1 MRAESI
7 SYIEPIRVKN
17 RRICNLVSPK
27 ISIKNTALSIERYAL
42 YHSGRSSSSAS
53 SIGCP
58 DPAALFC
65 NATKVSFVIPE
76 NHTFS
81 ALPDFPDETRPAPQD
96 ILSSLLQA
104 RHHRPPFSSGYTGC
118 IAGQGAVPHFD
129 NLLVPW
135 RRYKQHQNLPLFLQK
150 SRITKKNPLVGCCF
164 LIVKCQFPRCVF
176 LFNCGRCREAGL
188 KAIFR
193 NCRDPH
199 FLISPVSRQD
209 SERQHGNPWPL
220 INFCFT
226 LLFCFMYSNLPFPD
240 IFQIKKYFNYDL
252 VYLFFIQTQ
261 SRNTIQK
268 HKHNLRY
275 PFQNAIPNYSRKNP
289 SIPRRSLIRDLPVID
304 GFLFSTICSLAA
316 LFSRQTRQS
325 L

>member
-1 MRAESI
+1 MRAKSI
-7 SYIEPIRVKN
+7 SYIEPVRVKK
-17 RRICNLVSPK
+17 RRIWNLVFPK
-27 ISIKNTALSIERYAL
+27 ISIKNTPLSIERYAL

-96 ILSSLLQA
+96 ILSSVLQE
-104 RHHRPPFSSGYTGC
+104 RHHRPPFSSEYTGC

-135 RRYKQHQNLPLFLQK
+135 RRYKQHQNLPLFPAEK
-150 SRITKKNPLVGCCF
+150 SHHEEESAGRMPFSDRKMPVPTVRF
-164 LIVKCQFPRCVF
+164 LLR
-176 LFNCGRCREAGL
+176 CGRCREAGL

-193 NCRDPH
+193 NCRNPH

-220 INFCFT
+220 TDFFFPFFFCFID
-226 LLFCFMYSNLPFPD
+226 SNLPF
-240 IFQIKKYFNYDL
+240 
-252 VYLFFIQTQ
+252 
-261 SRNTIQK
+261 SATIQYTCFPGK
-268 HKHNLRY
+268 LK
-275 PFQNAIPNYSRKNP
+275 
-289 SIPRRSLIRDLPVID
+289 
-304 GFLFSTICSLAA
+304 
-316 LFSRQTRQS
+316 
-325 L
+325 